1 MFEPF
6 PDISERADSDM
17 EEALSFQGSVEQ
29 DELDLNEPLNG
40 LAELAASCLDK
51 AQLKEVL
58 MGYHRRITRDFKTV
72 KSDKNRLQIH
82 CAGREPCD
90 FFANF
95 NWKGASYKLSR
106 GAMCCSI

>member
-17 EEALSFQGSVEQ
+17 EEALSFQGSAEQ

-51 AQLKEVL
+51 ALK
-58 MGYHRRITRDFKTV
+58 
-72 KSDKNRLQIH
+72 KSSWATI
-82 CAGREPCD
+82 AGLCEIL
-90 FFANF
+90 
-95 NWKGASYKLSR
+95 KL
-106 GAMCCSI
+106 

>member
-40 LAELAASCLDK
+40 LAELAAL
-51 AQLKEVL
+51 L
-58 MGYHRRITRDFKTV
+58 G
-72 KSDKNRLQIH
+72 
-82 CAGREPCD
+82 
-90 FFANF
+90 
-95 NWKGASYKLSR
+95 
-106 GAMCCSI
+106 